1 MKRKKHIRGI
11 ARQWMLNSFGIV
23 LMVLLVVVV
32 GSALML
38 REYYYGSARQ
48 VLLSRSDYV
57 YRVMEGYADGS
68 ATGSF
73 DSEMKSYVDG
83 ISAIG

>member
-38 REYYYGSARQ
+38 REYYYGSAR
-48 VLLSRSDYV
+48 
-57 YRVMEGYADGS
+57 
-68 ATGSF
+68 
-73 DSEMKSYVDG
+73 
-83 ISAIG
+83 